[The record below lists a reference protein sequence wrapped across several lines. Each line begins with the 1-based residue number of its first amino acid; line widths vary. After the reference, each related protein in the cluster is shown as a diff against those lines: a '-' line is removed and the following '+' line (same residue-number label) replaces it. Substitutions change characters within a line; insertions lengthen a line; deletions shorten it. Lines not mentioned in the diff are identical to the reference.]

1 MMTNG
6 MAIVNTLYR
15 LSIIPVS
22 MEDARLMTDTTAM
35 CTVMYKNAGITH
47 IYDQRYKTH
56 DSSGNYSSCYIFCAK
71 DSFSISGQARIYTV
85 V

>member
-15 LSIIPVS
+15 LSIILVS

-35 CTVMYKNAGITH
+35 CTVMYKMLA
-47 IYDQRYKTH
+47 
-56 DSSGNYSSCYIFCAK
+56 
-71 DSFSISGQARIYTV
+71 
-85 V
+85 